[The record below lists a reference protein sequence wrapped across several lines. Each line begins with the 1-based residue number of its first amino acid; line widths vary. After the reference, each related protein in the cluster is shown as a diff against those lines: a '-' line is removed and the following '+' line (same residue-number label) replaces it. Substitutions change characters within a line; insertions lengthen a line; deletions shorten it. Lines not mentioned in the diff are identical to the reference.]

1 VCPVGLELHPAD
13 IDLDGPTVWAVD
25 ASGTL
30 GYVVDPA
37 RAIEAL
43 GEALDD
49 LSSAEE
55 SPDPDYAARTAFRNA
70 LDAFTDYADVYRV
83 GVA

>member
-1 VCPVGLELHPAD
+1 M
-13 IDLDGPTVWAVD
+13 WAVD
-25 ASGTL
+25 ESGTL

-43 GEALDD
+43 GETLDD

-55 SPDPDYAARTAFRNA
+55 SPNPGYAARTAFRNA
-70 LDAFTDYADVYRV
+70 LDAFTDYVDACRV